1 MISRIIGFCILVLV
15 LGFIFAFTVFASG
28 IKTALIVWGAAL
40 FLTALIVVGVY
51 LLFGRI

>member
-1 MISRIIGFCILVLV
+1 MISRIVGFCILVLV

-28 IKTALIVWGAAL
+28 IRTALMVWGAAL